1 MCVGHLYVFFGKM
14 SIQVLCPF
22 FNRIVWG
29 FLILSCM
36 SCLYILD
43 INLLLVIICKYF
55 LPFSRLCFHFV
66 DGFLCCAKAFKFN
79 QVALVYFCFCFLC
92 LRKQIKKY
100 CYDLCQRVFCLC
112 FLLGVFWFPVSQP
125 VLNDYWPKSTHQVE
139 DNIVTDFMH
148 V

>member
-1 MCVGHLYVFFGKM
+1 M
-14 SIQVLCPF
+14 SIQILCPYF
-22 FNRIVWG
+22 IWIVD
-29 FLILSCM
+29 FLLLSCM
-36 SCLYILD
+36 SSLYVLD
-43 INLLLVIICKYF
+43 INFLSDIRFENIFSHSVGCVFILSMVSFAVQKLLSLIRSHLFIF
-55 LPFSRLCFHFV
+55 AFV
-66 DGFLCCAKAFKFN
+66 SF
-79 QVALVYFCFCFLC
+79 ALGN
-92 LRKQIKKY
+92 RSKKY